1 MRSAVG
7 QVIDIPY
14 VWTDGVVYLHL
25 ENVGTAYTLTVNDT
39 EVAEVEDSS
48 TPAEFALT
56 PYIREG
62 KNAVVLTLRRSA
74 APMRSTPPR
83 RRARHSKTA
92 TSTPRTNAR
101 SATSKSRSFPTP
113 PANSACSNWRSSP
126 RTHSTTTN
134 PSP

>member
-1 MRSAVG
+1 MAVG

-56 PYIREG
+56 PYIR
-62 KNAVVLTLRRSA
+62 
-74 APMRSTPPR
+74 
-83 RRARHSKTA
+83 
-92 TSTPRTNAR
+92 
-101 SATSKSRSFPTP
+101 
-113 PANSACSNWRSSP
+113 
-126 RTHSTTTN
+126 
-134 PSP
+134 